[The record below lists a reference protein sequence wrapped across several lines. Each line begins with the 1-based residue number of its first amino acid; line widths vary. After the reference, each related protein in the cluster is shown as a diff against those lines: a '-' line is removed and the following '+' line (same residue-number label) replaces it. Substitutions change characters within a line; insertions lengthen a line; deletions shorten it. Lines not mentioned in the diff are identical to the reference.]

1 VNAILSEHDDRLQ
14 SLRGLA
20 ALTVM
25 VGHASLLLPQT
36 RFSLVEGTLF
46 EQNSAVVFFY
56 VLSGFVL
63 GESLRRGRGA
73 RAFIIRRLARLLPV
87 FWSSIAL
94 GVVVAFVLRHAPIE
108 GAGGWFNDN
117 FLSISTKPHDIVLNV
132 VGLSVSINGALWS
145 IQTEF
150 AMVPLLLVLVPLAER
165 MSNEQNFLVLGLIL
179 VICDGALL
187 PYGIA
192 HASARPLGYVY
203 CFYLGI
209 VIPRIIGISPLKR
222 FLQSEKAVLAGLGLA
237 ALFHVLMMKNLFS
250 IPTKFTFDAIVSAQI
265 VAYVM
270 VTPRVANFL
279 RASLLVGLGDISYS
293 FYAYGQIVLAASAF
307 GLFRISTTP
316 WWEIHPALFILS
328 ALAIGLAVAVPMAWA
343 SYRWIE
349 LPGIALGRVLTRS
362 SAARWAAEAA
372 RTQS

>member
-1 VNAILSEHDDRLQ
+1 VSSILSEHDERLQ

-20 ALTVM
+20 ALSVM

-36 RFSLVEGTLF
+36 RFSLAQGTLF

-56 VLSGFVL
+56 ALSGFVL
-63 GESLRRGRGA
+63 GESLRRGRGP
-73 RAFIIRRLARLLPV
+73 RAFVVRRLARLLPV

-94 GVVVAFVLRHAPIE
+94 GVVAASVMRHAPIE
-108 GAGGWFNDN
+108 GASGWFNDN
-117 FLSISTKPHDIVLNV
+117 FLSISTKPHDIIINL
-132 VGLSVSINGALWS
+132 VGLSVSVNGALWS

-150 AMVPLLLVLVPLAER
+150 AMVPLLLLLVPLAER

-192 HASARPLGYVY
+192 HASARPLAYVY

-209 VIPRIIGISPLKR
+209 VLPRIIGMSPLKR
-222 FLQSEKAVLAGLGLA
+222 FLHSGRAVLAGLGLT

-265 VAYVM
+265 VAYVIA
-270 VTPRVANFL
+270 TPRVASFL
-279 RASLLVGLGDISYS
+279 RAPLLVGLGDTSYS

-307 GLFRISTTP
+307 GLFRISTSP
-316 WWEIHPALFILS
+316 WWEIRPALFILS
-328 ALAIGLAVAVPMAWA
+328 ALAIALAIAIPMAWA

-349 LPGIALGRVLTRS
+349 LPGIALGRALTRS
-362 SAARWAAEAA
+362 SAARWTAESP